1 MAPRRADA
9 EAAHRAEAGAGA
21 HASDTSAAEVALSP
35 AARALLDAALDW
47 GRFDVFALA
56 AATGGRPLAPV
67 AARLLA
73 WHGAPARLRLPP
85 ARLAAFFAAV
95 EDGYGHGAAAPA
107 YHNAAHAAD
116 VAQAVGAAMAAD
128 WPGWAASL
136 PDWEALALLVAAA
149 VHDLGHEGLS
159 NDFRRR
165 ARAAQGGATEAAV
178 GPGAAAADGGSE
190 NERGHAAA
198 ALALLDA
205 PATNFLGGAPPAE
218 AAAFRALVEALV
230 LETDMAAHAGVLER
244 FSAAAAAAAGAPLG
258 AWPPEGRRAA
268 LALVLHAADISNPA
282 RPLALCAAWGA
293 RVHAEQAAQG
303 AAERVLGLPA
313 PPARGGGAPP
323 PAPAAAQAEFV
334 AAVVRPTFAA
344 LARLAPRFCAAAA
357 PHVDA
362 AAAHWAAAAGP
373 GGGGPYA
380 AAAFAP

>member
-1 MAPRRADA
+1 MPQTMAPRRADA
-9 EAAHRAEAGAGA
+9 DAEPAHRVDAATNASDDCAAAEA
-21 HASDTSAAEVALSP
+21 SLPP

-85 ARLAAFFAAV
+85 ARVASFFAAV
-95 EDGYGHGAAAPA
+95 EDGYGYGAEAPA

-165 ARAAQGGATEAAV
+165 ARAARGGALEGAAD
-178 GPGAAAADGGSE
+178 GPDAAAAADGGSE

-198 ALALLDA
+198 ALALLSA
-205 PATNFLGGAPPAE
+205 PATDFLGGAPPAE

-244 FSAAAAAAAGAPLG
+244 FSAAADAAAGAPLG

-293 RVHAEQAAQG
+293 RVHAEQVAQG
-303 AAERVLGLPA
+303 AAERALGLPA
-313 PPARGGGAPP
+313 P